1 MIVPR
6 VRRERQVKRASRDIS
21 TEHRHQLDESTMFE
35 QIKAAPRDPI
45 LGLTE
50 SFREDPNPKKINLS
64 VGVYQDGQGK
74 TPVLE
79 SVRRAGQL
87 VLERQKSMS
96 YLPID
101 GSRAYATAVQ
111 KLMFG
116 DGHEAEKSGRAATS
130 QTPGGTGALRVV
142 ADFIHQQMPKAT
154 VWFTQPTWPNHPQIF
169 AAAGVPTKSFPY
181 FDPKTNSLAFEE
193 TIAAIQKIPAGD
205 VVMLHGCCH
214 NPTGIDPT
222 PEQWKKLADVIY
234 AGGLL
239 PLLDFAYQGF
249 AEGIDEDAV
258 GLRTF
263 SRPGAE
269 LIVCSSFSKNFG
281 LYCERVGAL
290 TVVGKDKAAADTVQS
305 QIKSCIRAN
314 YSNPPAHGAELVTTV
329 LNDGEL
335 RKIWEK
341 EVAGMRDRINGM
353 RELLVKTLK
362 AKGVPGDFSF
372 IARQRGM
379 FSFSG
384 LTPDQVEKLKQKYA
398 IYIVGSGRINVAG
411 ITEQNVGPLCDAI
424 ADVVK

>member
-1 MIVPR
+1 
-6 VRRERQVKRASRDIS
+6 
-21 TEHRHQLDESTMFE
+21 MFE

-50 SFREDPNPKKINLS
+50 SFKEDPNPKKINLS
-64 VGVYQDGQGK
+64 VGVYQDGSGK
-74 TPVLE
+74 TPILE

-87 VLERQKSMS
+87 VLERQKTMS

-116 DGHEAEKSGRAATS
+116 EGHEVEKSGRAATS
-130 QTPGGTGALRVV
+130 HTPGGTGALRVA
-142 ADFIHQQMPKAT
+142 ADFIHQQMPNAT
-154 VWFTQPTWPNHPQIF
+154 VWLTQPTWPNHPQIF

-181 FDPKTNSLAFEE
+181 FDAKKNSMAFEE
-193 TIAAIQKIPAGD
+193 AIEAIQKMPSGD
-205 VVMLHGCCH
+205 VIMLHGCCH

-222 PEQWKKLADVIY
+222 PEQWDRLANAIY
-234 AGGLL
+234 DRGLL
-239 PLLDFAYQGF
+239 PFLDFAYQGF
-249 AEGIDEDAV
+249 ADGINEDSV
-258 GLRTF
+258 GLRAL
-263 SRPGAE
+263 SRPGTE

-290 TVVGKDKAAADTVQS
+290 TMVAKDKAGADTVQS
-305 QIKSCIRAN
+305 QVKACIRAN

-329 LNDGEL
+329 LGDGEL

-341 EVAGMRDRINGM
+341 EVADMRGRINGM

-362 AKGVPGDFSF
+362 GKGVPGDYSF
-372 IARQRGM
+372 ITRQRGM

-384 LTPDQVEKLKQKYA
+384 LTPPQVEALKQKYA

-411 ITEQNVGPLCDAI
+411 ITEQNVGPLCEAI
-424 ADVVK
+424 AEVVKG